1 LVGFCP
7 CHRATLELTFTAE
20 INPACR
26 RAEGNGRSLKLA
38 SDAYRESGVDLDR
51 MDGLKERIKGF
62 AASTHGPEVLDSSGS
77 FAGLYQLSGYRE
89 PVLVAS
95 TDGVGTKIKIAAQL
109 GHFESVGQDLVTLN
123 VNDIITRGAKPLFF
137 LDYIAFSKLD
147 TQRLDNL
154 MRGIAWG
161 CREVGCALIS
171 GETAQI
177 PQVYSGDEM
186 DLAGFVV
193 GAVERDQLLESKNIE
208 AGNVLVGVPSSGL
221 HTNGFSLVRQ
231 VFNTDG
237 EPDVLYS
244 HFDELNHELG
254 EELLVPHRSYYPML
268 APVLGL
274 INGLAHITGG
284 GLPGKLPAILP
295 DGLAAEINSGSW
307 PVLPIFKII
316 QKEGGISDDEM
327 YRVFNMGLGMVA
339 VCPEDNVA
347 NVLEHL
353 PDAMVIGKMIPQGN
367 GEQVVFRG

>member
-1 LVGFCP
+1 M
-7 CHRATLELTFTAE
+7 
-20 INPACR
+20 
-26 RAEGNGRSLKLA
+26 A

-171 GETAQI
+171 GETAQM

-237 EPDVLYS
+237 EPNVLYR
-244 HFDELNHELG
+244 HFDELGHQLG

-353 PDAMVIGKMIPQGN
+353 PDAMVIGKMVPQGN

>member
-1 LVGFCP
+1 M
-7 CHRATLELTFTAE
+7 
-20 INPACR
+20 
-26 RAEGNGRSLKLA
+26 A

-77 FAGLYQLSGYRE
+77 FAGLYQLMGYSE

-137 LDYIAFSKLD
+137 LDYVAFSNLD
-147 TQRLDNL
+147 LQRLDTL

-171 GETAQI
+171 GETAQM
-177 PQVYSGDEM
+177 PQVYTGYDM

-193 GAVERDQLLESKNIE
+193 GAVERDRLLESKNIE

-221 HTNGFSLVRQ
+221 HTNGFSLVRN
-231 VFNTDG
+231 VFNTDSD
-237 EPDVLYS
+237 PTVLYRR
-244 HFDELNHELG
+244 FEELNHQLG
-254 EELLVPHRSYYPML
+254 EELLVPHRSYYPL
-268 APVLGL
+268 LEPVLGL
-274 INGLAHITGG
+274 VNGLAHITGG
-284 GLPGKLPAILP
+284 GLPGKLPAIFP
-295 DGLAAEINSGSW
+295 DNLAAEINLGSW
-307 PVLPIFKII
+307 PVLPIFQVI
-316 QKEGGISDDEM
+316 QKEGGISDEEM

-339 VCPEDNVA
+339 VCPGENVA
-347 NVLEHL
+347 KVLEAL
-353 PDAMVIGKMIPQGN
+353 PDAMVIGKMIARGD
-367 GEQVVFRG
+367 GVQVVFNS

>member
-1 LVGFCP
+1 
-7 CHRATLELTFTAE
+7 
-20 INPACR
+20 
-26 RAEGNGRSLKLA
+26 
-38 SDAYRESGVDLDR
+38 

-62 AASTHGPEVLDSSGS
+62 AASTH
-77 FAGLYQLSGYRE
+77 
-89 PVLVAS
+89 
-95 TDGVGTKIKIAAQL
+95 GVGTKIKIAAQL

>member
-1 LVGFCP
+1 M
-7 CHRATLELTFTAE
+7 
-20 INPACR
+20 
-26 RAEGNGRSLKLA
+26 A

-171 GETAQI
+171 GETAQM

-237 EPDVLYS
+237 EPNVLYR
-244 HFDELNHELG
+244 HFDELGHQLG

-268 APVLGL
+268 APVLRL

-347 NVLEHL
+347 NILKHL

>member
-1 LVGFCP
+1 M
-7 CHRATLELTFTAE
+7 
-20 INPACR
+20 
-26 RAEGNGRSLKLA
+26 A

-147 TQRLDNL
+147 TQRLDDL

-171 GETAQI
+171 GETAQM

-208 AGNVLVGVPSSGL
+208 AGNILVGVPSSGL

-237 EPDVLYS
+237 EPNVLYR
-244 HFDELNHELG
+244 HFDELNHQLG

>member
-1 LVGFCP
+1 M
-7 CHRATLELTFTAE
+7 
-20 INPACR
+20 
-26 RAEGNGRSLKLA
+26 A
-38 SDAYRESGVDLDR
+38 SDAYRESGVDLER

-147 TQRLDNL
+147 TQRLDDL
-154 MRGIAWG
+154 MQGIAWG

-171 GETAQI
+171 GETAQM

-208 AGNVLVGVPSSGL
+208 AGNILVGMPSSGL

-237 EPDVLYS
+237 EPNVLYR
-244 HFDELNHELG
+244 HFDELNHQLG

-274 INGLAHITGG
+274 ISGLAHITGG

>member
-1 LVGFCP
+1 
-7 CHRATLELTFTAE
+7 
-20 INPACR
+20 
-26 RAEGNGRSLKLA
+26 
-38 SDAYRESGVDLDR
+38 

-147 TQRLDNL
+147 TQRLDDL

-171 GETAQI
+171 GETAQM

-208 AGNVLVGVPSSGL
+208 AGNILVGVPSSGL

-237 EPDVLYS
+237 EPNVLYR
-244 HFDELNHELG
+244 HFDELNHQLG

>member
-1 LVGFCP
+1 M
-7 CHRATLELTFTAE
+7 
-20 INPACR
+20 
-26 RAEGNGRSLKLA
+26 A

-147 TQRLDNL
+147 TQRLDDL

-171 GETAQI
+171 GETAQM

-208 AGNVLVGVPSSGL
+208 AGNILVGVPSSGL

-237 EPDVLYS
+237 EPNVLYR
-244 HFDELNHELG
+244 HFDELNHQLG

-274 INGLAHITGG
+274 ISGLAHITGG
-284 GLPGKLPAILP
+284 GLPGKLPSILP

>member
-1 LVGFCP
+1 
-7 CHRATLELTFTAE
+7 
-20 INPACR
+20 
-26 RAEGNGRSLKLA
+26 
-38 SDAYRESGVDLDR
+38 
-51 MDGLKERIKGF
+51 M
-62 AASTHGPEVLDSSGS
+62 
-77 FAGLYQLSGYRE
+77 
-89 PVLVAS
+89 VAS

-147 TQRLDNL
+147 TQRLDDL

-161 CREVGCALIS
+161 CREAGCALIS
-171 GETAQI
+171 GETAQM

-237 EPDVLYS
+237 EPNVLYR
-244 HFDELNHELG
+244 HFNQLNHQLG

-327 YRVFNMGLGMVA
+327 HRVFNMGLGMVA
-339 VCPEDNVA
+339 VCPKGNVA

-353 PDAMVIGKMIPQGN
+353 PDAMVIGKMVPQGN

>member
-1 LVGFCP
+1 
-7 CHRATLELTFTAE
+7 
-20 INPACR
+20 
-26 RAEGNGRSLKLA
+26 LA

-147 TQRLDNL
+147 TQRLDDL

-171 GETAQI
+171 GETAQM

-237 EPDVLYS
+237 EPNVLYS